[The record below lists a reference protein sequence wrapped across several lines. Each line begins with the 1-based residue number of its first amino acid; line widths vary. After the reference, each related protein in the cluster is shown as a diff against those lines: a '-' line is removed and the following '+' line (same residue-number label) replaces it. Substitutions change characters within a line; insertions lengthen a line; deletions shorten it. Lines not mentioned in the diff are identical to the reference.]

1 MSTNELNSKI
11 LDLANYVSAYNKNNG
26 NDISLYKTKINY
38 IKFLLNGNNSTI
50 CSCSKGC
57 INIGNICYMIASLQ
71 LLNTIPCIRNIEP
84 YDNPNNEKLNSYLR
98 AIFDEL
104 NNPNTGT
111 INLRNINVKGVNVY
125 NDVFLQIFTTRA
137 DRQHTPIKA
146 AHEWLY
152 AVFAPPSIYYD
163 ALPSE
168 PQEFLINGKSIINI
182 DADDE
187 INHLKCITGIVEEI
201 EYCKD
206 IMGNNFKEEILCKKR
221 FIIDVSI
228 ETKLKQELKTNGKN
242 LSELLY
248 PILFYDINKELN
260 GDNPNDKCKI
270 KNYESFTKKTYLV
283 PKDMTHVIINILREI
298 HGKPTDHESK
308 IYADPTLIIDGETFV
323 KQGVIWYEDQFH
335 YMYYLYT
342 DDGTQLSRI
351 FNDSESRLIK
361 LNEQQDI
368 LENLKTHGLIYL
380 YRRITF
386 NHQKDL
392 ITNDKLIITLKRN
405 FKDKYTVLLDSLN
418 NLSKRSR
425 DFINID
431 IIENTPI
438 FNSKD
443 FIKYI
448 NLADEITSDLLNK
461 FTEIE
466 KIKELIDDRI
476 RPQDKLPSADIIY
489 RSKKLGTLK
498 NSAYTYLYL
507 FIKIK
512 NHNHISE
519 INKNLLIEK
528 MFYKDFIDY
537 LIRERS
543 YRPIPG
549 QSDTDPR
556 IKSYIKNNQ
565 DFYFSI
571 EDLEDNIKKLT
582 NDLFIE
588 KNILKSD
595 NFIQIVSKLLN

>member
-11 LDLANYVSAYNKNNG
+11 LDLANYVSAYNNNIS
-26 NDISLYKTKINY
+26 NDISQYKMKINY
-38 IKFLLNGNNSTI
+38 IKFLLNGNNSSI

-206 IMGNNFKEEILCKKR
+206 LMGNNFKEEILCKKR
-221 FIIDVSI
+221 FIIDVPI
-228 ETKLKQELKTNGKN
+228 ETKLKQELKINGKN

-248 PILFYDINKELN
+248 PILFFDINKELN
-260 GDNPNDKCKI
+260 GDNPNDKCKR
-270 KNYESFTKKTYLV
+270 KNYQSFTKNTYLV
-283 PKDMTHVIINILREI
+283 PKDMTHIIINIIREKA
-298 HGKPTDHESK
+298 GSPADHESK
-308 IYADPTLIIDGETFV
+308 INADTTLIIDEETFI
-323 KQGVIWYEDQFH
+323 KQGVIWYRNQNH
-335 YMYYLYT
+335 YKYYLYT
-342 DDGTQLSRI
+342 EDGTQLSRI
-351 FNDSESRLIK
+351 FDDSYSRLIN
-361 LNEQQDI
+361 LDEQQDI

-431 IIENTPI
+431 IIENIPI

-443 FIKYI
+443 YNKYI
-448 NLADEITSDLLNK
+448 NLTDEITSNLLNE
-461 FTEIE
+461 FT
-466 KIKELIDDRI
+466 KITKIAELIDDRI
-476 RPQDKLPSADIIY
+476 RPLDKLPGADPFY

-498 NSAYTYLYL
+498 NSANIYLYL

-512 NHNHISE
+512 NHNNISK

-528 MFYKDFIDY
+528 MLNKDFIDY
-537 LIRERS
+537 LIRESS
-543 YRPIPG
+543 YRSAPG
-549 QSDTDPR
+549 EADTDPR
-556 IKSYIKNNQ
+556 IKQYLKRKI
-565 DFYFSI
+565 DFRFSI

-582 NDLFIE
+582 NDLFIQ
-588 KNILKSD
+588 KNILPSD
-595 NFIQIVSKLLN
+595 DFIQIVSKLFN